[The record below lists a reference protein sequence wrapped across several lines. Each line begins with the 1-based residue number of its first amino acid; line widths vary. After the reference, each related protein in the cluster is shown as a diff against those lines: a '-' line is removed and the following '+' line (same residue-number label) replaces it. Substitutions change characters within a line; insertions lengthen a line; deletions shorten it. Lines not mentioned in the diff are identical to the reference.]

1 MDFPGGSDG
10 KESTCIAEDPG
21 LIPGQGI
28 FPWRR
33 EWLPSP
39 VLLPEESHG
48 ERSLAG
54 YNPWGCKESDTTG
67 QLTLSRDC
75 FSIHTVNCPEF
86 SVLSRNNPP
95 LAFVLIQIL
104 SIL

>member
-21 LIPGQGI
+21 LIPGQGR

-33 EWLPSP
+33 EWLLSP

-54 YNPWGCKESDTTG
+54 YNPWGRKEPDMTQRTKHMSTREGGRWGTSGESD
-67 QLTLSRDC
+67 S
-75 FSIHTVNCPEF
+75 
-86 SVLSRNNPP
+86 
-95 LAFVLIQIL
+95 
-104 SIL
+104 